1 MSNWSLECYWFHY
14 VLENY
19 LTSCLQWL
27 VSSFTT
33 PLPSSLHEKTITD
46 QLPNLRLCVN
56 TWVCCNKLSLAW
68 DREAWPAAD
77 HGIIKSWTRLSDSE
91 LNWTELEKWNIGAL
105 SVSKESC
112 GHQAISY
119 CSSALH
125 PSTKVHPEGIQNGET
140 KTLILDVLRC
150 IWKEWFQWAQLL
162 HLPLYRKA
170 LNSLTWDA

>member
-1 MSNWSLECYWFHY
+1 MLYFSSRGLDLDLFWEILHEKLLFTHFLLPIKKYSLNFPWLWPNFWKLMSNWSLECYWFHY

-33 PLPSSLHEKTITD
+33 PFPSSLHEKTITD

-68 DREAWPAAD
+68 DKEAWCSAD
-77 HGIIKSWTRLSDSE
+77 HGVIKSWTRLSDSE

-105 SVSKESC
+105 SVSKEF
-112 GHQAISY
+112 QSY
-119 CSSALH
+119 QRLQ
-125 PSTKVHPEGIQNGET
+125 P
-140 KTLILDVLRC
+140 
-150 IWKEWFQWAQLL
+150 
-162 HLPLYRKA
+162 
-170 LNSLTWDA
+170 